1 MNNTNR
7 IIFRMKYLVFPV
19 LLVLSLGG
27 AGAEAQSKFAHLKT
41 WVGKYPTDSDT
52 KPVRRFFALP
62 EVRDPLQKLLD
73 QKDLQR
79 LTKEYSVETP
89 IELIDNYLV
98 IHVCKPHDCDGENAT
113 LAINMDNGAIHVGIW
128 DGKDKKWHSSSGS
141 DKDLPKKIQESIGSG
156 G

>member
-1 MNNTNR
+1 MICLT
-7 IIFRMKYLVFPV
+7 LPVF
-19 LLVLSLGG
+19 LLLSFGG
-27 AGAEAQSKFAHLKT
+27 NGTEAQGKFAHLKE
-41 WVGKYPTDSDT
+41 WVGKYPTDQDK

-62 EVRDPLQKLLD
+62 EVQGPLQKLLD

-113 LAINMDNGAIHVGIW
+113 LAINIDDGAIHVGIW